1 MADPLKPYRRWFM
14 AAAIYN
20 LLWGAAATLFPL
32 WFYRIGGLD
41 QRLPTP
47 LFQSIGM
54 MVGVYAYGYY
64 LLAKDPIRYCG
75 MVWVGLAGKLFG
87 PIGFLFSAWQ
97 GTLPWSFGWINL
109 TNDVIWLPAFI
120 AFAWKYA
127 RHPLNGHVK

>member
-1 MADPLKPYRRWFM
+1 M
-14 AAAIYN
+14 AAAVYN
-20 LLWGAAATLFPL
+20 LLWGAVATLFPL
-32 WFYRIGGLD
+32 VFYRIGGLD
-41 QRLPTP
+41 QHLPTP

-64 LLAKDPIRYCG
+64 ILAIDPIRYCG
-75 MVWVGLAGKLFG
+75 LVWVGLAGKLFG

-127 RHPLNGHVK
+127 RNP